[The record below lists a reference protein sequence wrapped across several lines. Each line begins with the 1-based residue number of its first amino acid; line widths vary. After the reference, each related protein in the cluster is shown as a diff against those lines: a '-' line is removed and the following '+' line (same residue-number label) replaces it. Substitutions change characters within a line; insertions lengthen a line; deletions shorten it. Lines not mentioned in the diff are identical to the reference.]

1 MSNFININV
10 RSFDSPAGFG
20 KKLEITRICNF
31 FNSSEDEVLEM
42 YLSNS
47 GNRIIIEMDQDSGL

>member
-1 MSNFININV
+1 MSNFININIGALIHQRV
-10 RSFDSPAGFG
+10 SE

-47 GNRIIIEMDQDSGL
+47 GNRIIIEIEQDSGL